1 MNRWWEP
8 NGMLK
13 AIDNR
18 EWLDWNELKF
28 TTLLESCTIL
38 GFIMSLTI
46 ATLPKQKDVDN
57 DMETF
62 EKILCKN
69 Y

>member
-1 MNRWWEP
+1 MNIWWEP

-13 AIDNR
+13 EIDNI
-18 EWLDWNELKF
+18 EWFDWNELKF
-28 TTLLESCTIL
+28 TTLLESSTIL

-57 DMETF
+57 DMKTF
-62 EKILCKN
+62 EEILCKN

>member
-13 AIDNR
+13 EIDNI
-18 EWLDWNELKF
+18 EWFDWNELKF
-28 TTLLESCTIL
+28 TTLLESSTIL

>member
-1 MNRWWEP
+1 
-8 NGMLK
+8 MLK
-13 AIDNR
+13 EIDNI
-18 EWLDWNELKF
+18 EWFDWNELKF
-28 TTLLESCTIL
+28 TTLLESSTIL

>member
-13 AIDNR
+13 EIDNI
-18 EWLDWNELKF
+18 EWFDWNELKF
-28 TTLLESCTIL
+28 TTLLESSTIL

-57 DMETF
+57 DMKTF
-62 EKILCKN
+62 EEILCKN

>member
-28 TTLLESCTIL
+28 TTLLESSTIL

-46 ATLPKQKDVDN
+46 PTLPKQKDVDN
-57 DMETF
+57 DMKTF
-62 EKILCKN
+62 EEILCKN

>member
-1 MNRWWEP
+1 
-8 NGMLK
+8 MLK
-13 AIDNR
+13 EIDNI
-18 EWLDWNELKF
+18 EWFDWNELKF
-28 TTLLESCTIL
+28 TTLLESSTIL

-57 DMETF
+57 DMKTF
-62 EKILCKN
+62 EEILCKN